1 MNARPR
7 TASTFFLLVLLLSV
21 PFWVLGAV
29 VGEIPKEVLPIDL
42 PIGALMTFTPM
53 IAALVLIYRRDGGAA
68 VRGFLARAV
77 DARRVNGVGWFVAAA
92 ALMPAAMALE
102 YFVLRAFGVAL
113 PEPEISLAA
122 IVPFFL
128 MFLVGAVG
136 EELGWQGYVFPILR
150 ERWSALT
157 ASLILGTI
165 WSVWHIVPFVQAGR
179 DGEWILWQ
187 CLMMLPLR
195 VITVWLFVNAGE
207 SVFVAVL
214 FHAMGNVAQFLFP
227 VYGSH
232 YDPFATFVILSITAT
247 AIVVLW
253 GAITLS
259 RFPFGRGS
267 GSRNAQ
273 RRG

>member
-1 MNARPR
+1 MARMIYR
-7 TASTFFLLVLLLSV
+7 LGARSAWTYFLLVLLLSA
-21 PFWVLGAV
+21 PFWVLGAI
-29 VGEIPKEVLPIDL
+29 VGDIPKAVLPIDL

-53 IAALVLIYRRDGGAA
+53 IAALVLIYQRDGGAA
-68 VRGFLARAV
+68 ARGFLARAV
-77 DARRVNGVGWFVAAA
+77 DFRRVNGVGWFVAAA
-92 ALMPAAMALE
+92 ALMPAALALE
-102 YFVLRAFGVAL
+102 YLVLRVFGVAL

-122 IVPFFL
+122 IPLFLL
-128 MFLVGAVG
+128 MFLVGAIG

-150 ERWSALT
+150 EHWDPLT

-165 WSVWHIVPFVQAGR
+165 WAVWHIVPFVQAGR

-195 VITVWLFVNAGE
+195 VITVWLFVNAGH
-207 SVFVAVL
+207 SVFITVL

-232 YDPFATFVILSITAT
+232 YDPFATFVVLTIAAV
-247 AIVVLW
+247 AIVGLW
-253 GAITLS
+253 GATTLS

-267 GSRNAQ
+267 V
-273 RRG
+273 